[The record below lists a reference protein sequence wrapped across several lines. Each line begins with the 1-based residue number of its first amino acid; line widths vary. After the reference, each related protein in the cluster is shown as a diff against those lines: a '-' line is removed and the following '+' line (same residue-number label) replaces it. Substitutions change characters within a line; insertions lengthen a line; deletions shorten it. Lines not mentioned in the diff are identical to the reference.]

1 MMNIVTGNDA
11 ANALPGGAGDD
22 LIYGFDPNA
31 PYASATI
38 AATRVATGLSLPLF
52 VTAAP
57 GDTSRLF
64 IVEKNGTIKILDLN
78 SGQVLAT
85 PFLTV
90 PVDPASERGLLGLAF
105 DPDYASNGTFYIYR
119 TSPAAEN
126 EVLRYQVSGDPNVA
140 VGTGQ
145 LVLDV
150 GPSTNGNHNAGWL
163 GFGPDGHLYVASGE
177 VGVPANAQDLTN
189 LLGKILRI
197 DVDAPSYT
205 IPADNPFVGMGGGVR
220 EEIFAYGLRNPWRSS
235 FDSAAGTLF
244 IGDVGGG
251 LFEEINIG
259 QSGVNYGWP
268 IAEGTSANPGFVNPV
283 HTYPH
288 GAGASVTGGYVYR
301 GESDG
306 LNGQYFF
313 ADYIQERLFTLR
325 FDGAGWVATERTG
338 QIVTDAGTVDSPASF
353 GEDAR
358 GNLYIVDIADGEVFR
373 LAPVVASS
381 DLGDTLS
388 GLGGNDR
395 LFGGAGPDTLDGGIG
410 ADFLNGGAGD
420 DRFVY
425 RPGYG
430 ADLIFGFAAGL
441 GSEDQVRLGAF
452 AGAASFTGVLALATQ
467 VGADTVIDF
476 GGGDTLTLRN
486 VLRGSLSADDFG
498 LPIIGTPGNDSFTA
512 SGEQQIDALGGNDT
526 ITFGFRLVDATVSY
540 LGNSVIVDGPSSR
553 SVLTGFETFVFTDG
567 TVNNNDGSPLV
578 DDLFYHAKYHDVWN
592 AHADADGHYNA
603 TG

>member
-1 MMNIVTGNDA
+1 
-11 ANALPGGAGDD
+11 
-22 LIYGFDPNA
+22 
-31 PYASATI
+31 
-38 AATRVATGLSLPLF
+38 
-52 VTAAP
+52 
-57 GDTSRLF
+57 
-64 IVEKNGTIKILDLN
+64 
-78 SGQVLAT
+78 
-85 PFLTV
+85 
-90 PVDPASERGLLGLAF
+90 
-105 DPDYASNGTFYIYR
+105 
-119 TSPAAEN
+119 
-126 EVLRYQVSGDPNVA
+126 
-140 VGTGQ
+140 
-145 LVLDV
+145 
-150 GPSTNGNHNAGWL
+150 
-163 GFGPDGHLYVASGE
+163 
-177 VGVPANAQDLTN
+177 
-189 LLGKILRI
+189 
-197 DVDAPSYT
+197 
-205 IPADNPFVGMGGGVR
+205 MGGGVR

-268 IAEGTSANPGFVNPV
+268 IAEGTSANPSFVNPV

-313 ADYIQERLFTLR
+313 ADYIQKRLFTLR
-325 FDGAGWVATERTG
+325 FDGASWVATERTG
-338 QIVTDAGTVDSPASF
+338 QIVTDAGTIDSPASF

-381 DLGDTLS
+381 DLGDTLG

-452 AGAASFTGVLALATQ
+452 AGAASFAGVLALATQ

-498 LPIIGTPGNDSFTA
+498 LPIAGTPGNDSFTA
-512 SGEQQIDALGGNDT
+512 SGEQQIDALGGIDT

-578 DDLFYHAKYHDVWN
+578 DDLFYYAKYHDVWN

-603 TG
+603 TGWHEGRDPNAFFSTVIYLSANADVKAGGANPLAHYGSTGWQEGRVPSLAFDPAQYLAANPDVAAAHVDPLAHFLQFGAGEGRQPFAPTELIAANGFDYVYYLNHNPDVAAAGADPFGHFMAVGWTEGRNPNALFDTGGYRANYPDVAAAGVNPLVHYNAFGWQEGRDPSVGFDTTSYRAAYADVAAANVNPLTHFLDFGIHEGRSPFADGVWG